1 MISTTFV
8 KFANVDKKKLINLK
22 IFLKIKKKK
31 TYIKI

>member
-8 KFANVDKKKLINLK
+8 KFANVNQTKLIKFKN
-22 IFLKIKKKK
+22 IFKNYKKE